1 MPRPHSALANSPR
14 RQKASIAISSPHD
27 RDTAP
32 QWTSTGASA
41 LPPIP
46 GGWSQRDFVIA
57 GRTLRVTLPASPD
70 AFLDDP
76 DVLAANRRD
85 DYMPYWS
92 YVWPASL
99 ETAVAVLNHDWSRN
113 CSGAGFVSPPLRK
126 GGQGGAGESVQRQC
140 FPDKGAI
147 EALEIGAGIA
157 LTGLAALACG
167 LSVTF
172 SDYDQRAIDL
182 ALFNARQNQLEKHA
196 EGLLLDWR
204 QPIDRQFPVIFGCDV
219 IYERQNHG
227 PILGLLEKMLA
238 REGEC
243 WITDPGRHQADAF
256 LDLLARSPFQSRH
269 HTLIREPYPGRPAGT
284 TNLWVLTWK

>member
-1 MPRPHSALANSPR
+1 VTP
-14 RQKASIAISSPHD
+14 
-27 RDTAP
+27 TA
-32 QWTSTGASA
+32 ASA

-46 GGWSQRDFVIA
+46 GGWSQRDFVLA

-76 DVLAANRRD
+76 DVLAASRRD

-92 YVWPASL
+92 YLWPASL
-99 ETAVAVLNHDWSRN
+99 ESAVAVLNHDWSQAN
-113 CSGAGFVSPPLRK
+113 SGACLERDAPPLSK
-126 GGQGGAGESVQRQC
+126 GGQGGAGGLQTGLRITDES
-140 FPDKGAI
+140 I
-147 EALEIGAGIA
+147 HALEIGAGIA
-157 LTGLAALACG
+157 LTGLAALARG

-182 ALFNARQNQLEKHA
+182 ALFNARENQLELHA

-219 IYERQNHG
+219 IYEKQNHR

-238 REGEC
+238 KDGEC

-256 LDLLARSPFQSRH
+256 IELLATSPFQYRH
-269 HTLIREPYPGRPAGT
+269 RTLIREPYPGRPPGT